1 MGLRIAG
8 SFIVALLVTGCAGQ
22 PTQLGP
28 AQTTAAPRLDS
39 LDSLDMSGRWKLA
52 APDAPSCGMRFESA
66 SEANKGTVKPEGGCP
81 GKFFTSRHWTLS
93 AGQLTISNHKQVP
106 LARLKLSQGQFAGK
120 STAGM
125 PVTLSRHPSP
135 AS

>member
-8 SFIVALLVTGCAGQ
+8 SFIVALLVTGCAGE

-28 AQTTAAPRLDS
+28 AQTTATPRLDS
-39 LDSLDMSGRWKLA
+39 VNMYGRWKLA
-52 APDAPSCGMRFESA
+52 APNAPSCGMRFESA

-106 LARLKLSQGQFAGK
+106 LAQMKLSQGQFAGK

-125 PVTLSRHPSP
+125 PVTLSRYPSP